1 MIDQLWLLI
10 CSGLVLL
17 MQAGFMCLESGL
29 TRSKNSINVA
39 VKNLSDFGVS
49 VALFWVLGYG
59 IMFGLSRSGSIGTTD
74 FFFNGS
80 ADPSTATF
88 FLYQAMFCGTATTII
103 SGAIAERL
111 KFSAYI
117 FIVILVSGFIY
128 PIFGHWAWNEGGWLN
143 SLGFLDFAGSTV
155 VHGMGAWVSL
165 ATLLIVGARKDKFT
179 DAGEQKIQGSNLPF
193 AVLGALLLWVGWIG
207 FNGGSTFALNEEVP
221 NIIVNT
227 MLAGTAGMLAAM
239 ILSQIQAGRVEVED
253 LINGSL
259 AGLVAVTACCNVI
272 SNPLAVVVGITA
284 AGVTKTVSVLLRR
297 QKIDDAVD
305 AIAVHGGAG
314 LWGTLCVG
322 LFGNVDGR
330 YQQILVQLL
339 GIGVAL
345 LWGAGLTWVILMA
358 WNRWQ
363 PMRVLPEEEDIGL
376 NISEHGAKT
385 DAYDL
390 FQVMDQQAVTQDLT
404 LRVPVEPFTEVGHIA
419 TRYNQ
424 VMDSLERNHR
434 NNAESLEELY
444 AITATAV
451 AAVENKNYD
460 PGSFTSFG
468 DRPDELGIL
477 ARSLQ
482 QMLTTINQQ
491 QDDLQ
496 QLQSS
501 QQAQLKM
508 ILSEI
513 FNQRFG
519 KPVDFYQ
526 AQLDQLWLEDM
537 TLMVKQ
543 AIAAE
548 TFEAFQTQVP
558 PKKIAP

>member
-49 VALFWVLGYG
+49 VSLFWVVGYG
-59 IMFGLSRSGSIGTTD
+59 MMFGLSKLGSIGSTD
-74 FFFNGS
+74 FFFS
-80 ADPSTATF
+80 ASSSPETATF

-111 KFSAYI
+111 KFSAYML
-117 FIVILVSGFIY
+117 IVVLVSGFIY
-128 PIFGHWAWNEGGWLN
+128 PIYGHWAWNEGGWLAQ
-143 SLGFLDFAGSTV
+143 LGFLDFAGSTV

-165 ATLLIVGARKDKFT
+165 AALVVVGARDGKFT
-179 DAGEQKIQGSNLPF
+179 EAGEEKIQGSNLPF

-207 FNGGSTFALNEEVP
+207 FNGGSTFALNDEVP

-227 MLAGTAGMLAAM
+227 ILAGVAGMVTAM
-239 ILSQIQAGRVEVED
+239 LLSQIQTKRVEVED

-259 AGLVAVTACCNVI
+259 AGLVAITACCNVV

-284 AGVTKTVSVLLRR
+284 AGVTKSVSILLRR

-305 AIAVHGGAG
+305 AIAVHGAAG
-314 LWGTLCVG
+314 MWGTLCVA
-322 LFGNVDGR
+322 LFGNIENR
-330 YQQILVQLL
+330 YEQILIQLL

-345 LWGAGLTWVILMA
+345 LWGAGLTWLILKGLHS
-358 WNRWQ
+358 WRSL
-363 PMRVLPEEEDIGL
+363 RVLPEEEQIGL

-390 FQVMDQQAVTQDLT
+390 FQVMDHQAQTQDLT

-434 NNAESLEELY
+434 TNAESLEELY
-444 AITATAV
+444 TLTASLIAV
-451 AAVENKNYD
+451 IENQNYD
-460 PGSFTSFG
+460 PDVFNEFG
-468 DRPDELGIL
+468 DRPDDLGVL

-482 QMLTTINQQ
+482 QLLEIIRQQEKDVLNQQ
-491 QDDLQ
+491 LWQKDY
-496 QLQSS
+496 
-501 QQAQLKM
+501 LKTV
-508 ILSEI
+508 LGEI
-513 FNQRFG
+513 FYSRFG
-519 KPVDFYQ
+519 KPTGFYE
-526 AQLDQLWLEDM
+526 AQITKHSLDLELSDAI
-537 TLMVKQ
+537 KK
-543 AIAAE
+543 AIAAK
-548 TFEAFQTQVP
+548 TFEEF
-558 PKKIAP
+558 ID

>member
-49 VALFWVLGYG
+49 VMIFWTVGYG
-59 IMFGLSRSGSIGTTD
+59 LMFGLSAGGLIGIRD
-74 FFFNGS
+74 FFFNTNS
-80 ADPSTATF
+80 HPDHATF
-88 FLYQAMFCGTATTII
+88 FLFQAMFCGTATTII

-128 PIFGHWAWNEGGWLN
+128 PIYGHWAWNEGGWLYN
-143 SLGFLDFAGSTV
+143 LGFLDFAGSTV
-155 VHGMGAWVSL
+155 VHGMGAWVSF
-165 ATLLIVGARKDKFT
+165 ATLVIVGARQGKFT
-179 DAGEQKIQGSNLPF
+179 SAGEQKIQGSNLPF

-207 FNGGSTFALNEEVP
+207 FNGGSTLALNEQVP
-221 NIIVNT
+221 SIIVNT
-227 MLAGTAGMLAAM
+227 VLSGSAGMVTAM
-239 ILSQIQAGRVEVED
+239 ILSQIQFKRVEVEEV
-253 LINGSL
+253 INGSL
-259 AGLVAVTACCNVI
+259 AGLVAITACCNIV
-272 SNPLAVVVGITA
+272 SNPIAIIVGITA
-284 AGVTKTVSVLLRR
+284 AGVTKTVGILLRK
-297 QKIDDAVD
+297 QKIDDAVE

-314 LWGTLCVG
+314 MWGTLCVG
-322 LFGNVDGR
+322 LFGNVDAR
-330 YQQILVQLL
+330 YSQILVQLL

-345 LWGAGLTWVILMA
+345 LWGAGLTWVILTLL
-358 WNRWQ
+358 NRWQ
-363 PMRVLPEEEDIGL
+363 PMRVSFEDEAIGL

-390 FQVMDQQAVTQDLT
+390 FQVMDRQANTQDLT
-404 LRVPVEPFTEVGHIA
+404 LRVPVEPFTEIGHIA

-424 VMDSLERNHR
+424 VIDSLERNHR
-434 NNAESLEELY
+434 ENAESLEELY

-451 AAVENKNYD
+451 AAIENQNYNPD
-460 PGSFTSFG
+460 SFDSFG

-491 QDDLQ
+491 EAELK
-496 QLQSS
+496 QLNLS
-501 QQAQLKM
+501 QQEHLKG
-508 ILSEI
+508 ILSEV
-513 FNQRFG
+513 FHHRFG
-519 KPVDFYQ
+519 KPIAFYET
-526 AQLDQLWLEDM
+526 QLDKCALGEM
-537 TLMVKQ
+537 SRTIEQ

-548 TFEAFQTQVP
+548 TFEQFQQQAQP
-558 PKKIAP
+558 I